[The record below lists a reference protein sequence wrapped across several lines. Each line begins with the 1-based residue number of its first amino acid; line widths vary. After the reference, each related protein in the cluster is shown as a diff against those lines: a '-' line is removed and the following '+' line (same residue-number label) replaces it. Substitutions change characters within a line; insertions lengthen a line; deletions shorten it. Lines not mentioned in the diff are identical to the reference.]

1 MTPTYNYETLGSD
14 SFQQLCQALIV
25 KLYPN
30 TQCFPVGMPDG
41 GRDAS
46 VPTPASPDSIVF
58 QVKYRKA
65 TPNKLTTPDEICDW
79 LEGHI
84 AGELPKVEKLTQK
97 GASNYIVVTNAQ
109 CSSHADTGTR
119 DRMQAWLDRNVSIPS
134 QVWWRD
140 DVDRR
145 LDGETEIKR
154 AYGFLRDIEG
164 LAELIG
170 VVLPGVNQHEVI
182 KISRRDSRVS
192 ALLKYMRHQYER
204 DSIVKFKQAELKPAL
219 LDVFVDIPSI
229 EADIWEHYLNLRRTH
244 GDYLHFGPSH
254 RSQQDVDIYDRW
266 QGILSPAAL
275 NTFASRDGAGVPIAR
290 RLLTLHDESEITANH
305 ERIVL
310 EGAPGQGKS
319 TVAQYVSQVHRARL
333 LGLEEEL
340 EKFQSAHIASAIR
353 LPFHVDL
360 RDLSSWLRKENP
372 FDVTSTETPPHWA
385 NTLESFLAAQVR
397 HESGGIAFTPA
408 DLDSVTSTTPV
419 LLMLDGLDEVP
430 DLNDRRA
437 VVNAVSEGINRIEFS
452 CPSLLT
458 VVTSRPSAFAK
469 SPGFPKKSFTY
480 WALTDLTLPLVLQ
493 YTDSWLRARDIP
505 HKEAFE
511 RRRVLGE
518 KLGHPHIADLARNP
532 MQLAI
537 LLWLVDKKGLSLPD
551 KRTALYNAYM
561 DTFLDREA
569 DKSIIVRDERD
580 LILELHG
587 YLAWELHCQAEL
599 GKSRGSISEGKLKQ
613 LLKRYLNR
621 EGYTKVE
628 LVDQLFTGITQR
640 VMVLTSRVENTF
652 EFEVQ
657 PLREY
662 FAARYL
668 YSTAKVSPQGQERT
682 GTRSDRFEALLRN
695 PYWLNVSR
703 FYAGFSDKGELANL
717 ADLLETLYEDSDFGL
732 VTYPREVSATLLRD
746 QVFAQKPRS
755 AAKVFEMLVS
765 EESLTLLRDTGLDKQ
780 NLSFAADSGHDFGSR
795 IKDRVEKSLTAG
807 HPDLASA
814 ALLPLNCD
822 LNEIRDWW
830 LAKWSALK
838 GGLQRKHWILLAGA
852 AEILPN
858 LSDEQMAELNSAMP
872 EDVIFWYLVTASGSD
887 YIPKEGTDA
896 YKSLLYAYREGLSY
910 APIYDVGSSILARST
925 RTTSPAFLR
934 ALIGGYSATNAFRR
948 PGVPEGNGVHRD
960 TVLAVQALLQ
970 CKNPRKDLDS
980 WDQAHQNLRYV
991 LGGECKRTLALA
1003 LTGGLVRSGN
1013 VSRALG
1019 GELLAENL
1027 SPVYRARYARQR
1039 AGDQRWWEA
1048 QIREVQSADDAW
1060 FVAGALMMYAPRDVV
1075 AASLRLLDKH
1085 LREFSYNDIVS
1096 LTNVAVNP
1104 RRRGQM
1110 DAVNLDERAAA
1121 RLSHQGAYLL
1131 SHREPMKSAFPLL
1144 DSASKRAKD
1153 KEFSSL
1159 YAQRQIDILVRK
1171 AVQENGMGDSSRLKE
1186 CVKAARK
1193 GTYSPPLRVQ
1203 FLGEMSVTS
1212 EGARNILSDRVD
1224 MEAMLV
1230 SRANDA
1236 LTVHLNVEAKNLA
1249 GVADADGWFQE
1260 E

>member
-1 MTPTYNYETLGSD
+1 
-14 SFQQLCQALIV
+14 
-25 KLYPN
+25 
-30 TQCFPVGMPDG
+30 MPDG

-46 VPTPASPDSIVF
+46 VPTSTTSDSIVF
-58 QVKYRKA
+58 QVKYRKP

-84 AGELPKVEKLTQK
+84 TGELPKIERLAKK
-97 GASNYIVVTNAQ
+97 GASKYIVVTNAQ
-109 CSSHADTGTR
+109 CSSHADVGTR
-119 DRMQAWLDRNVSIPS
+119 DRMQNWLNQNVGIPS

-154 AYGFLRDIEG
+154 SYGFLRDIEG

-170 VVLPGVNQHEVI
+170 AALPGTEHHEI
-182 KISRRDSRVS
+182 IQISRRDSRIS

-219 LDVFVDIPSI
+219 LDVYVDIPSI
-229 EADIWEHYLNLRRTH
+229 EANIWEQYLHLRHTH
-244 GDYLHFGPSH
+244 GDLLRLGSGH
-254 RSQQDVDIYDRW
+254 RSKQDEEIYDRW
-266 QGILSPAAL
+266 HGIISSAAL
-275 NTFASRDGAGVPIAR
+275 NIFESRDNPGTPIAQ
-290 RLLTLHDESEITANH
+290 RLLSLHDGSVVTTAHH

-340 EKFQSAHIASAIR
+340 QKFQSPHIASAIR

-360 RDLSSWLRKENP
+360 RDLSSWLRKEDP
-372 FDVTSTETPPHWA
+372 FDVTSTGTPQHWA

-397 HESGGIAFTPA
+397 HESGGIPFTPA
-408 DLDSVTSTTPV
+408 DLDSVTSATPV

-437 VVNAVSEGINRIEFS
+437 VVTAVSDGINRIEFS
-452 CPSLLT
+452 CPSLVT

-469 SPGFPKKSFTY
+469 SPGFPKKSFMY

-493 YTDSWLRARDIP
+493 YTDSWLRARDIA

-569 DKSIIVRDERD
+569 DKSTIVRDERD

-599 GKSRGSISEGKLKQ
+599 GKSRGSISKTKLKQ
-613 LLKRYLNR
+613 LLKKYLNR

-628 LVDQLFTGITQR
+628 LIDQLFTGITQR
-640 VMVLTSRVENTF
+640 VMVLTSRVEDTF

-668 YSTAKVSPQGQERT
+668 YSTAKTSPQGEEKT

-755 AAKVFEMLVS
+755 AARVFEMLVS
-765 EESLTLLRDTGLDKQ
+765 EESLTLLRDTGHDKY
-780 NLSFAADSGHDFGSR
+780 NLAFAADSGHDFGSR
-795 IKDRVEKSLTAG
+795 IRERVERSLTVG
-807 HPDLASA
+807 LPDRASA
-814 ALLPLNCD
+814 SLLPLNCD
-822 LNEIRDWW
+822 PNEVRDWW
-830 LAKWSALK
+830 LAKWPTLK
-838 GGLQRKHWILLAGA
+838 SDLQRKHWILLASA
-852 AEILPN
+852 AEVLPN
-858 LSDEQMAELNSAMP
+858 LSDEQMAQLNNSMP
-872 EDVIFWYLVTASGSD
+872 NDVIFWYLVMASGSNYVPREGTSAYD
-887 YIPKEGTDA
+887 SMLNAFKEGFSNSSP
-896 YKSLLYAYREGLSY
+896 YGVLS
-910 APIYDVGSSILARST
+910 DSDLCRSE
-925 RTTSPAFLR
+925 RLTSPMLFR
-934 ALIGGYSATNAFRR
+934 TLIGGYRETRASRGLRVPATA
-948 PGVPEGNGVHRD
+948 GVYKESI
-960 TVLAVQALLQ
+960 LAIQGLLQ
-970 CKNPRKDLDS
+970 CENPRKDLDS
-980 WDQAHQNLRYV
+980 WDRAHQNLRNV

-1003 LTGGLVRSGN
+1003 LIAGLVRSGN

-1019 GELLAENL
+1019 GDLLAEDL

-1039 AGDQRWWEA
+1039 AQDHRWWDS
-1048 QIREVQSADDAW
+1048 QIKKVRDANDAW
-1060 FVAGALMMYAPRDVV
+1060 FATGALMMYAPKDIV
-1075 AASLRLLDKH
+1075 AAGLRQLDKH
-1085 LREFSYNDIVS
+1085 LREFSYSDVLS
-1096 LTNVAVNP
+1096 LTNVAVSP
-1104 RRRGQM
+1104 RRRANM
-1110 DAVNLDERAAA
+1110 DALELDEKVTV
-1121 RLSHQGAYLL
+1121 RLSHQGSYFL

-1144 DSASKRAKD
+1144 ESAARRSKD

-1159 YAQRQIDILVRK
+1159 YAERQVDILVRK
-1171 AVQENGMGDSSRLKE
+1171 AVQENGLGDLTRLKE
-1186 CVKAARK
+1186 CVRAARK
-1193 GTYSPPLRVQ
+1193 GTYSPALRAPYW
-1203 FLGEMSVTS
+1203 GEMRITPD
-1212 EGARNILSDRVD
+1212 GARKILSDRID
-1224 MEAMLV
+1224 LDTLLV
-1230 SRANDA
+1230 SGANNA
-1236 LTVHLNVEAKNLA
+1236 LTVHLNVEARNLA
-1249 GVADADGWFQE
+1249 GVAEADCWFDE
-1260 E
+1260 